1 MKRFASKL
9 FSKLT
14 IGATIIILQFG
25 WFVYLIYSAKRSS
38 SAANMALEV
47 CAVALALYISNKD
60 MRTSFK
66 MSWIFLVL
74 FLPMFGIPAYFLF
87 GRSEIT
93 KRTRRKMEA
102 VADKVI
108 QYRIEDKNVIEELK
122 ENDFY
127 AYQQSHYISAK
138 AGYPIYKE
146 EDSTY
151 YSCGEKLYP
160 QLLEDL
166 KSARHFIF
174 LEYFIIEQGKMFDPI
189 VDILEQ
195 KAKEG
200 VLVRLIYDDVGCIQ
214 TLPPKF
220 YLMLQ
225 AKGIHCASFNPFR
238 PFLSVIM
245 NNRDHRKITVIDGQI
260 AYTGGFN
267 LADEYINEKMKFGYW
282 KDAGIRL
289 TGDCVWNFTSM
300 FLEMWDY
307 ITKSEDDYA
316 FYRNASIPQL
326 GNATRNQWI
335 ATEGNT
341 EVEGENPAATKRMA
355 QRRVE
360 EPHLTG
366 AGFVQPYCDSPLD
379 HEDVGEN
386 VYLNLIEHAKRY
398 VYIFTPYLIIGSEM
412 ATALINAAKCGVDVR
427 IVVPGVPD
435 KKLVYLLTQGNFAHL
450 IKGGVKIYKYTPGFI
465 HSKCFVVDDVY
476 AAVGTINLD
485 YRSLYLHFECGTF
498 MYRTKAV
505 MQVKEDALATI
516 DQSLLV
522 TLTECQSKKL
532 IVRMFMGA
540 LKLFAPLL

>member
-1 MKRFASKL
+1 MKRFASKI

-14 IGATIIILQFG
+14 IGAGIILLQFG
-25 WFVYLIYSAKRSS
+25 WFVYLVYSAKRSS

-47 CAVALALYISNKD
+47 IAVALALYIANKD
-60 MRTSFK
+60 MRTSYR

-74 FLPMFGIPAYFLF
+74 FLPIFGIPAYFIF
-87 GRSEIT
+87 GRSGLT
-93 KRTRRKMEA
+93 KKTRRKMEA
-102 VADKVI
+102 VADKVVEYRVEDYKTI
-108 QYRIEDKNVIEELK
+108 QALQQ
-122 ENDFY
+122 ENFY
-127 AYQQSHYISAK
+127 AFQQSHYISAR

-146 EDSTY
+146 EDSNY

-160 QLLEDL
+160 QLLADL
-166 KSARHFIF
+166 ESAKHFIF

-189 VDILEQ
+189 VNILEC
-195 KAKEG
+195 KAQEG
-200 VLVRLIYDDVGCIQ
+200 VEIRLIYDDVGCIQ

-220 YLMLQ
+220 YQVLQ
-225 AKGIHCASFNPFR
+225 AKGIRCAAFNPFR
-238 PFLSVIM
+238 PVLSIIM
-245 NNRDHRKITVIDGQI
+245 NNRDHRKITVIDGKI

-267 LADEYINEKMKFGYW
+267 LADEYINEKEKFGYW

-289 TGDCVWNFTSM
+289 TGACVWNFTSM
-300 FLEMWDY
+300 FLEIWDY
-307 ITKSEDDYA
+307 ITKTEDDYA
-316 FYRNASIPQL
+316 FYRKASIPQL
-326 GNATRNQWI
+326 GEITRKHLLAQKATDMP
-335 ATEGNT
+335 
-341 EVEGENPAATKRMA
+341 VAASYSDA
-355 QRRVE
+355 V
-360 EPHLTG
+360 EPHVTG

-386 VYLNLIEHAKRY
+386 VYLNLIGHAKHY

-412 ATALINAAKCGVDVR
+412 ATALVNASKCGVDVR
-427 IVVPGVPD
+427 IVVPGIPD
-435 KKLVYLLTQGNFAHL
+435 KKLVYLLTQANFANL
-450 IKGGVKIYKYTPGFI
+450 IKGGVKIYKYAPGFI

-505 MQVKEDALATI
+505 MQVKQDALATI
-516 DQSLLV
+516 DKSLLV
-522 TLTECQSKKL
+522 TLSECQSKKL

>member
-1 MKRFASKL
+1 MKRFASKI

-14 IGATIIILQFG
+14 IGAGIILLQFG
-25 WFVYLIYSAKRSS
+25 WFVYLVYSAKRSS

-47 CAVALALYISNKD
+47 IAVALALYIANKD
-60 MRTSFK
+60 MRTSYR

-74 FLPMFGIPAYFLF
+74 FLPIFGIPAYFIF
-87 GRSEIT
+87 GRSGLT
-93 KRTRRKMEA
+93 KKTRRKMEA
-102 VADKVI
+102 VADKVVEYRVEDYKTI
-108 QYRIEDKNVIEELK
+108 QALQQ
-122 ENDFY
+122 ENFY
-127 AYQQSHYISAK
+127 AFQQSHYISAR

-146 EDSTY
+146 EDSNY

-160 QLLEDL
+160 QLLADL
-166 KSARHFIF
+166 ESAKHFIF

-189 VDILEQ
+189 VNILER

-200 VLVRLIYDDVGCIQ
+200 VEIRLIYDDVGCIQ

-220 YLMLQ
+220 YQVLQ
-225 AKGIHCASFNPFR
+225 AKGIRCAAFNPFR
-238 PFLSVIM
+238 PVLSIIM
-245 NNRDHRKITVIDGQI
+245 NNRDHRKITVIDGKI

-267 LADEYINEKMKFGYW
+267 LADEYINEKEKFGYW

-289 TGDCVWNFTSM
+289 TGACVWNFTSM
-300 FLEMWDY
+300 FLEIWDY
-307 ITKSEDDYA
+307 ITKTEDDYA
-316 FYRNASIPQL
+316 FYRKASIPQL
-326 GNATRNQWI
+326 GEITRKHLLAQK
-335 ATEGNT
+335 ASDMPDTEQKS
-341 EVEGENPAATKRMA
+341 VAASYSDA
-355 QRRVE
+355 V
-360 EPHLTG
+360 EPHVTG

-386 VYLNLIEHAKRY
+386 VYLNLIGHAKHY

-412 ATALINAAKCGVDVR
+412 TTALVNASKCGVDVR
-427 IVVPGVPD
+427 IVVPGIPD
-435 KKLVYLLTQGNFAHL
+435 KKLVYLLTQANFAYL
-450 IKGGVKIYKYTPGFI
+450 IKGGVKIYKYAPGFI

-505 MQVKEDALATI
+505 MQVKQDALATI

-522 TLTECQSKKL
+522 TLSECQSKKL

>member
-1 MKRFASKL
+1 MKRFASKI

-14 IGATIIILQFG
+14 IGAGIILLQFG
-25 WFVYLIYSAKRSS
+25 WFVYLVYSAKRSS
-38 SAANMALEV
+38 SAANMALDV
-47 CAVALALYISNKD
+47 IAVALALYIANKD
-60 MRTSFK
+60 MRTSYR

-74 FLPMFGIPAYFLF
+74 FLPIFGIPAYFIF
-87 GRSEIT
+87 GRSGLT
-93 KRTRRKMEA
+93 KKTRRKMEA
-102 VADKVI
+102 VADKVVEYRVEDYKTI
-108 QYRIEDKNVIEELK
+108 QALQQ
-122 ENDFY
+122 ENFY
-127 AYQQSHYISAK
+127 AFQQSHYISAR

-146 EDSTY
+146 EDSNY

-160 QLLEDL
+160 QLLADL
-166 KSARHFIF
+166 ESAKHFIF

-189 VDILEQ
+189 VNILEC

-200 VLVRLIYDDVGCIQ
+200 VEIRLIYDDVGCIQ

-220 YLMLQ
+220 YQVLQ
-225 AKGIHCASFNPFR
+225 AKGIRCAAFNPFR
-238 PFLSVIM
+238 PVLSIIM
-245 NNRDHRKITVIDGQI
+245 NNRDHRKITVIDGKI

-267 LADEYINEKMKFGYW
+267 LADEYINEKEKFGYW

-289 TGDCVWNFTSM
+289 TGACVWNFTSM
-300 FLEMWDY
+300 FLEIWDY
-307 ITKSEDDYA
+307 ITKTEDDYA
-316 FYRNASIPQL
+316 FYRKASIPQL
-326 GNATRNQWI
+326 GEITRKHLLAQKATDMP
-335 ATEGNT
+335 
-341 EVEGENPAATKRMA
+341 VAASYSDA
-355 QRRVE
+355 V
-360 EPHLTG
+360 EPHVTG

-386 VYLNLIEHAKRY
+386 VYLNLIGHAKHY

-412 ATALINAAKCGVDVR
+412 ATALVNASKCGVDVR
-427 IVVPGVPD
+427 IVVPGIPD
-435 KKLVYLLTQGNFAHL
+435 KKLVYLLTQANFAYL
-450 IKGGVKIYKYTPGFI
+450 IKGGVKIYKYAPGFI

-505 MQVKEDALATI
+505 MQVKQDALATI

-522 TLTECQSKKL
+522 TLSECQSKKL

>member
-1 MKRFASKL
+1 MKRFASKI

-14 IGATIIILQFG
+14 IGAGIILLQFG
-25 WFVYLIYSAKRSS
+25 WFVYLVYSAKRSS
-38 SAANMALEV
+38 SAANMALDV
-47 CAVALALYISNKD
+47 IAVALALYIANKD
-60 MRTSFK
+60 MRTSYR

-74 FLPMFGIPAYFLF
+74 FLPIFGIPAYFIF
-87 GRSEIT
+87 GRSGLT
-93 KRTRRKMEA
+93 KKTRRKMEA
-102 VADKVI
+102 VADKVVEYRVEDYKTI
-108 QYRIEDKNVIEELK
+108 QALQQ
-122 ENDFY
+122 ENFY
-127 AYQQSHYISAK
+127 AFQQSYYISAR

-146 EDSTY
+146 EDSNY

-160 QLLEDL
+160 QLLADL
-166 KSARHFIF
+166 ESAKHFIF

-189 VDILEQ
+189 VNIMER

-200 VLVRLIYDDVGCIQ
+200 VEIRLIYDDVGCIQ

-220 YLMLQ
+220 YQVLQ
-225 AKGIHCASFNPFR
+225 AKGIRCAAFNPFR
-238 PFLSVIM
+238 PVLSIIM
-245 NNRDHRKITVIDGQI
+245 NNRDHRKITVIDGKI

-267 LADEYINEKMKFGYW
+267 LADEYINEKEKFGYW

-289 TGDCVWNFTSM
+289 TGACVWNFTSM
-300 FLEMWDY
+300 FLEIWDY
-307 ITKSEDDYA
+307 ITKTEDDYA
-316 FYRNASIPQL
+316 FYRKASIPQL
-326 GNATRNQWI
+326 GEITRKHLLAQKATDMP
-335 ATEGNT
+335 
-341 EVEGENPAATKRMA
+341 VAASYSDA
-355 QRRVE
+355 V
-360 EPHLTG
+360 EPHVTG

-386 VYLNLIEHAKRY
+386 VYLNLIGHAKHY

-412 ATALINAAKCGVDVR
+412 ATALVNASKCGVDVR
-427 IVVPGVPD
+427 IVVPGIPD
-435 KKLVYLLTQGNFAHL
+435 KKLVYLLTQANFANL
-450 IKGGVKIYKYTPGFI
+450 IKGGVKIYKYAPGFI

-505 MQVKEDALATI
+505 MQVKQDALATI

-522 TLTECQSKKL
+522 TLSECQSKKL

>member
-1 MKRFASKL
+1 MRMKRFASKL

-14 IGATIIILQFG
+14 IGAIIIILQFG
-25 WFVYLIYSAKRSS
+25 WFVYLVYSAKRSS
-38 SAANMALEV
+38 SAANMVFQV
-47 CAVALALYISNKD
+47 CAVALALYIANKD
-60 MRTSFK
+60 MRTSYR

-74 FLPMFGIPAYFLF
+74 FLPIFGIPAYFIF
-87 GRSEIT
+87 GRSELT
-93 KRTRRKMEA
+93 KHTRRKMEA
-102 VADKVI
+102 VAENMMD
-108 QYRIEDKNVIEELK
+108 YRVEDAGTIEALQQ
-122 ENDFY
+122 NDFY
-127 AYQQSHYISAK
+127 AFQQSYYISSK
-138 AGYPIYKE
+138 AGYPIYRE

-160 QLLEDL
+160 QLLADL
-166 KSARHFIF
+166 RSAEHFIF
-174 LEYFIIEQGKMFDPI
+174 LEYFIIEQGKMFDSI

-200 VLVRLIYDDVGCIQ
+200 VEIRLIYDDVGCIQ

-220 YLMLQ
+220 YKVLQ
-225 AKGIHCASFNPFR
+225 AKGIHCATFNPFR
-238 PFLSVIM
+238 PVLSIIM
-245 NNRDHRKITVIDGQI
+245 NNRDHRKITVIDGKI

-267 LADEYINEKMKFGYW
+267 LADEYINEKVKFGYW

-289 TGDCVWNFTSM
+289 TGACVWNFTSM
-300 FLEMWDY
+300 FLEIWDY

-316 FYRNASIPQL
+316 FYRKASIPQL
-326 GNATRNQWI
+326 GELTREQLLAKQSI
-335 ATEGNT
+335 TASDDAHAS
-341 EVEGENPAATKRMA
+341 AAA
-355 QRRVE
+355 SYSHE
-360 EPHLTG
+360 LEPHVTG
-366 AGFVQPYCDSPLD
+366 SGFVQPYCDSPLD

-386 VYLNLIEHAKRY
+386 VYLNLIAHAKKY

-412 ATALINAAKCGVDVR
+412 TTALINAAKCGVDVR

-435 KKLVYLLTQGNFAHL
+435 KKLVYLLTQANFAHL
-450 IKGGVKIYKYTPGFI
+450 IKGGVKIYKYVPGFI

-516 DQSLLV
+516 DESLLV
-522 TLTECQSKKL
+522 TLSECQSKKL

>member
-1 MKRFASKL
+1 MKRFASKI

-14 IGATIIILQFG
+14 IGAGIILLQFG
-25 WFVYLIYSAKRSS
+25 WFVYLVYSAKRSS

-47 CAVALALYISNKD
+47 IAVALALYIANKD
-60 MRTSFK
+60 MRTSYR

-74 FLPMFGIPAYFLF
+74 FLPIFGIPAYFIF
-87 GRSEIT
+87 GRSGLT
-93 KRTRRKMEA
+93 KKTRRKMEA
-102 VADKVI
+102 VADKVVEYRVEDYKTI
-108 QYRIEDKNVIEELK
+108 QALQQ
-122 ENDFY
+122 ENFY
-127 AYQQSHYISAK
+127 AFQQSHYISAR

-146 EDSTY
+146 EDSNY

-160 QLLEDL
+160 QLLADL
-166 KSARHFIF
+166 ESAKHFIF

-189 VDILEQ
+189 VNILEC

-200 VLVRLIYDDVGCIQ
+200 VEIRLIYDDVGCIQ

-220 YLMLQ
+220 YQVLQ
-225 AKGIHCASFNPFR
+225 AKGIRCAAFNPFR
-238 PFLSVIM
+238 PVLSIIM
-245 NNRDHRKITVIDGQI
+245 NNRDHRKITVIDGKI

-267 LADEYINEKMKFGYW
+267 LADEYINEKEKFGYW

-289 TGDCVWNFTSM
+289 TGACVWNFTSM
-300 FLEMWDY
+300 FLEIWDY
-307 ITKSEDDYA
+307 ITKTEDDYA
-316 FYRNASIPQL
+316 FYRKASIPQL
-326 GNATRNQWI
+326 GELTRKHLLAQKATDMP
-335 ATEGNT
+335 
-341 EVEGENPAATKRMA
+341 VAASYSDA
-355 QRRVE
+355 V
-360 EPHLTG
+360 EPHVTG

-386 VYLNLIEHAKRY
+386 VYLNLIGHAKHY

-412 ATALINAAKCGVDVR
+412 ATALVNASKCGVDVR
-427 IVVPGVPD
+427 IVVPGIPD
-435 KKLVYLLTQGNFAHL
+435 KKLVYLLTQANFANL
-450 IKGGVKIYKYTPGFI
+450 IRGGVKIYKYAPGFI

-505 MQVKEDALATI
+505 MQVKQDALATI

-522 TLTECQSKKL
+522 TLSECQSKKL

>member
-1 MKRFASKL
+1 MKRFASKI

-14 IGATIIILQFG
+14 IGVGIILLQFG
-25 WFVYLIYSAKRSS
+25 WFVYLVYSAKRSS
-38 SAANMALEV
+38 SAANMALDV
-47 CAVALALYISNKD
+47 IAVALALYIANKD
-60 MRTSFK
+60 MRTSYR

-74 FLPMFGIPAYFLF
+74 FLPIFGIPAYFIF
-87 GRSEIT
+87 GRSGLT
-93 KRTRRKMEA
+93 KKTRRKMEA
-102 VADKVI
+102 VADKVVEYRVEDYKTI
-108 QYRIEDKNVIEELK
+108 QALQQ
-122 ENDFY
+122 ENFY
-127 AYQQSHYISAK
+127 AFQQSHYISAR

-146 EDSTY
+146 EDSNY

-160 QLLEDL
+160 QLLADL
-166 KSARHFIF
+166 ESAKHFIF

-189 VDILEQ
+189 VNILEC

-200 VLVRLIYDDVGCIQ
+200 VEIRLIYDDVGCIQ

-220 YLMLQ
+220 YQVLQ
-225 AKGIHCASFNPFR
+225 AKGIRCAAFNPFR
-238 PFLSVIM
+238 PVLSIIM
-245 NNRDHRKITVIDGQI
+245 NNRDHRKITVIDGKI

-267 LADEYINEKMKFGYW
+267 LADEYINEKEKFGYW

-289 TGDCVWNFTSM
+289 TGACVWNFTSM
-300 FLEMWDY
+300 FLEIWDY
-307 ITKSEDDYA
+307 ITKTEDDYA
-316 FYRNASIPQL
+316 FYRKASIPQL
-326 GNATRNQWI
+326 GEITRKHLLAQKATDMP
-335 ATEGNT
+335 
-341 EVEGENPAATKRMA
+341 VAASYSDA
-355 QRRVE
+355 V
-360 EPHLTG
+360 EPHVTG

-386 VYLNLIEHAKRY
+386 VYLNLIGHAKHY

-412 ATALINAAKCGVDVR
+412 ATALVNASKCGVDVR
-427 IVVPGVPD
+427 IVVPGIPD
-435 KKLVYLLTQGNFAHL
+435 KKLVYLLTQANFAYL
-450 IKGGVKIYKYTPGFI
+450 IKGGVKIYKYAPGFI

-505 MQVKEDALATI
+505 MQVKQDALATI

-522 TLTECQSKKL
+522 TLSECQSKKL

>member
-9 FSKLT
+9 FSKLSL
-14 IGATIIILQFG
+14 GAIIIILQFG
-25 WFVYLIYSAKRSS
+25 WFVYLVYSAKRSS
-38 SAANMALEV
+38 SAANMVFQV
-47 CAVALALYISNKD
+47 CAVALALYIANKD
-60 MRTSFK
+60 MRTSYK

-74 FLPMFGIPAYFLF
+74 FLPIFGIPAYFIF
-87 GRSEIT
+87 GRSELT
-93 KRTRRKMEA
+93 KHTRRKMEA
-102 VADKVI
+102 VAAKVMD
-108 QYRIEDKNVIEELK
+108 YRVEDKTTIEALK
-122 ENDFY
+122 QDDFY
-127 AYQQSHYISAK
+127 AFQQSYYISSK
-138 AGYPIYKE
+138 AGYPIYRE

-160 QLLEDL
+160 QLLADL
-166 KSARHFIF
+166 ESAEHFIF

-189 VDILEQ
+189 VDILER
-195 KAKEG
+195 KAKDG
-200 VLVRLIYDDVGCIQ
+200 VEVRLIYDDVGCIQ

-220 YLMLQ
+220 YKVLQ
-225 AKGIHCASFNPFR
+225 EKGIHCATFNPFR
-238 PFLSVIM
+238 PVLSIIM
-245 NNRDHRKITVIDGQI
+245 NNRDHRKITVIDGKI

-267 LADEYINEKMKFGYW
+267 LADEYINEKVKFGYW

-289 TGDCVWNFTSM
+289 TGACVWNFTSM
-300 FLEMWDY
+300 FLEIWDY
-307 ITKSEDDYA
+307 ITKSEDDYV
-316 FYRNASIPQL
+316 FYRKASIPQL
-326 GNATRNQWI
+326 GEITREQLQAKQSFDVTDSERATVTASYSQ
-335 ATEGNT
+335 EL
-341 EVEGENPAATKRMA
+341 
-355 QRRVE
+355 
-360 EPHLTG
+360 EPHVAG
-366 AGFVQPYCDSPLD
+366 AGYVQPYCDSPLD

-386 VYLNLIEHAKRY
+386 VYLNLIEHAKNY

-435 KKLVYLLTQGNFAHL
+435 KKLVYLLTQANFAHL
-450 IKGGVKIYKYTPGFI
+450 IKGGVRIYKYEPGFI

-516 DQSLLV
+516 DESLLV
-522 TLTECQSKKL
+522 TLSECQSKKL

>member
-1 MKRFASKL
+1 MKRFASKI

-14 IGATIIILQFG
+14 IGAGIILLQFG
-25 WFVYLIYSAKRSS
+25 WFVYLVYSAKRSS

-47 CAVALALYISNKD
+47 IAVALALYIANKD
-60 MRTSFK
+60 MRTSYR

-74 FLPMFGIPAYFLF
+74 FLPIFGIPAYFIF
-87 GRSEIT
+87 GRSGLT
-93 KRTRRKMEA
+93 KKTRRKMES
-102 VADKVI
+102 VADKVVEYRVEDYKTI
-108 QYRIEDKNVIEELK
+108 QALQQ
-122 ENDFY
+122 ENFY
-127 AYQQSHYISAK
+127 AFQQSHYISAR

-146 EDSTY
+146 EGSNY

-160 QLLEDL
+160 QLLADL
-166 KSARHFIF
+166 ESAKHFIF

-189 VDILEQ
+189 VNILEC

-200 VLVRLIYDDVGCIQ
+200 VEIRLIYDDVGCIQ

-220 YLMLQ
+220 YQVLQ
-225 AKGIHCASFNPFR
+225 AKGIRCAAFNPFR
-238 PFLSVIM
+238 PVLSIIM
-245 NNRDHRKITVIDGQI
+245 NNRDHRKITVIDGKI

-267 LADEYINEKMKFGYW
+267 LADEYINEKEKFGYW

-289 TGDCVWNFTSM
+289 TGACVWNFTSM
-300 FLEMWDY
+300 FLEIWDY
-307 ITKSEDDYA
+307 ITKTEDDYA
-316 FYRNASIPQL
+316 FYRKASIPQL
-326 GNATRNQWI
+326 GEITRKHLLAQKATDMP
-335 ATEGNT
+335 
-341 EVEGENPAATKRMA
+341 VAASYSDA
-355 QRRVE
+355 V
-360 EPHLTG
+360 EPHVTG

-386 VYLNLIEHAKRY
+386 VYLNLIGHAKHY

-412 ATALINAAKCGVDVR
+412 ATALVNASKCGVDVR
-427 IVVPGVPD
+427 IVVPGIPD
-435 KKLVYLLTQGNFAHL
+435 KKLVYLLTQANFANL
-450 IKGGVKIYKYTPGFI
+450 IKGGVKIYKYAPGFI

-505 MQVKEDALATI
+505 MQVKQDALATI

-522 TLTECQSKKL
+522 TLSECQSKKL

>member
-1 MKRFASKL
+1 MKRFASKI

-14 IGATIIILQFG
+14 IGAGIILLQFG
-25 WFVYLIYSAKRSS
+25 WFVYLVYSAKRSS
-38 SAANMALEV
+38 SAANMALDV
-47 CAVALALYISNKD
+47 IAVALALYIANKD
-60 MRTSFK
+60 MRTSYR

-74 FLPMFGIPAYFLF
+74 FLPIFGIPAYFIF
-87 GRSEIT
+87 GRSGLT
-93 KRTRRKMEA
+93 KKTRRKMEA
-102 VADKVI
+102 VADKVVEYRVEDYKTI
-108 QYRIEDKNVIEELK
+108 QALQQ
-122 ENDFY
+122 ENFY
-127 AYQQSHYISAK
+127 AFQQSHYISAR

-146 EDSTY
+146 EDSNY

-160 QLLEDL
+160 QLLADL
-166 KSARHFIF
+166 ESAKHFIF

-189 VDILEQ
+189 VNILEC

-200 VLVRLIYDDVGCIQ
+200 VEIRLIYDDVGCIQ

-220 YLMLQ
+220 YQVLQ
-225 AKGIHCASFNPFR
+225 AKGIRCAAFNPFR
-238 PFLSVIM
+238 PVLSIIM
-245 NNRDHRKITVIDGQI
+245 NNRDHRKITVIDGKI

-267 LADEYINEKMKFGYW
+267 LADEYINEKEKFGYW

-289 TGDCVWNFTSM
+289 TGACVWNFTSM
-300 FLEMWDY
+300 FLEIWDY
-307 ITKSEDDYA
+307 ITKTEDDYA
-316 FYRNASIPQL
+316 FYRKASIPQL
-326 GNATRNQWI
+326 GEITRKHLLAQKATDMP
-335 ATEGNT
+335 
-341 EVEGENPAATKRMA
+341 VAASYSDA
-355 QRRVE
+355 V
-360 EPHLTG
+360 EPHVTG

-386 VYLNLIEHAKRY
+386 VYLNLIGHAKHY

-412 ATALINAAKCGVDVR
+412 ATALVNASKCGVDVR
-427 IVVPGVPD
+427 IVVPGIPD
-435 KKLVYLLTQGNFAHL
+435 KKLVYLLTQANFANL
-450 IKGGVKIYKYTPGFI
+450 IKGGVKIYKYAPGFI

-505 MQVKEDALATI
+505 MQVKQDALATI

-522 TLTECQSKKL
+522 TLSECQSKKL